1 MATLA
6 GTVGGSLEI
15 HCTFILTVRS
25 NCLHYQL
32 GSVLPTGV
40 PGVSSL
46 GQEPGSSGERQLVYG
61 FQLQCCGERRA
72 VDVSGW
78 VLSGVDCVCVLCIL
92 CGAWHG

>member
-46 GQEPGSSGERQLVYG
+46 GQEPGSSGER
-61 FQLQCCGERRA
+61 
-72 VDVSGW
+72 
-78 VLSGVDCVCVLCIL
+78 
-92 CGAWHG
+92 